1 MKWLELSLIAPS
13 EYVEPLSAMFE
24 RYGYGGVAEEI
35 QGGYNPDEGQEAP
48 NNPDVLLRSYLPI
61 DNTTETRKQHIQIGI
76 ALISSLCNLSP
87 LNERILEDN
96 EWMDFWKNHFS
107 LLRIGSV
114 VIRPS
119 WIEYIQTGNEIVIE
133 LDPGMAFGTGHHPTT
148 KMCIKEIEK
157 NIKPGYSVLDIG
169 TGSGILSIV
178 AAKLGAASVL
188 GIDIDQNAIKSASK
202 NVTNNALEDKIKLI
216 HGSITDTD
224 TTIKYDLIVANMYTK
239 VIMDIAHPLLNKL
252 MPDGKFI
259 LSGIMKEKSKDV
271 QKLFEMKNVRLNHQQ
286 VEGDWAVL
294 VGTKKGAF
302 D

>member
-1 MKWLELSLIAPS
+1 
-13 EYVEPLSAMFE
+13 MFE